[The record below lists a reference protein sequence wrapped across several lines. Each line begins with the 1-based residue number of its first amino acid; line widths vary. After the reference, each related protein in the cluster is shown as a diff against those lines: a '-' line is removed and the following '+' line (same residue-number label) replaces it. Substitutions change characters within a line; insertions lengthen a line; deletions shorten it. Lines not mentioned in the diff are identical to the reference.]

1 MQKLSGLDAGFLYNE
16 TPLCPQQVGTVQLL
30 ELPDGVVVD
39 TFIDSLKQLLM
50 ARIHLVPY
58 LTNRLVNTPFLID
71 HPVWDTDP
79 SFDIDNHVERCDVA
93 APGARKQWEAA
104 VAELHEQPF
113 DRSRPMWRLVVLTG
127 LEGGRIA
134 YYFATHHACI
144 DGMSAQAALQLL
156 MDKTPQPREV
166 EPAPEDFFE
175 PRQYSALD
183 LMSAATENFLKA
195 QVRQFSGVLDMFD
208 TGLRMQRRALEPSA
222 DFGALAEAA
231 PSTRFNKSIS
241 GKRTYATGEVSLSA
255 AKKVVKA
262 TGCTL
267 NDLFLALCGG
277 GVRRYLQRSGELPKE
292 SMIAGCPVSLR
303 RAGDKSM
310 NNQVT
315 LMQVTLA
322 TDQADPIRRLGA
334 IAASSKTAKS
344 VTTDLAGMIDANPV
358 SFGLPA
364 AMQAMAAFG
373 EATRAA
379 DNAPNAFNV
388 LVSNVPGPRN
398 TLYSAGARMLT
409 HYPVSIAAHG
419 IGVNITLQSY
429 DGSMFFAITACA
441 EALPDSGVLRD
452 DMLQEF
458 AALEDALWT
467 AELPAQNPQPAAPTR
482 VASNEPARA
491 A

>member
-1 MQKLSGLDAGFLYNE
+1 MHKLSGLDAGFLYTE
-16 TPLCPQQVGTVQLL
+16 TELCPQHVGTVQLL
-30 ELPDGVVVD
+30 ELPEGEAVD
-39 TFIDSLKQLLM
+39 VFIAGLKQMLM

-58 LTNRLVNTPFLID
+58 LTNRLVNTPFLVD

-79 SFDIDNHVERCDVA
+79 TFDIDNHVERYDVA
-93 APGARKQWEAA
+93 APGSREQWEGV
-104 VAELHEQPF
+104 VAELHEQRF
-113 DRSRPMWRLVVLTG
+113 DRSRPMWRIVVLAG

-134 YYFATHHACI
+134 YYFAMHHACI
-144 DGMSAQAALQLL
+144 DGMSGQAAVELL
-156 MDKTPQPREV
+156 MDNTPLPREV
-166 EPAPEDFFE
+166 EPAPEDFFD
-175 PRQYSALD
+175 PRQYSGLE
-183 LMSAATENFLKA
+183 LMSAATENFFKA
-195 QVRQFSGVLDMFD
+195 QVRQFFGVLDVFD
-208 TGLRMQRRALEPSA
+208 SELRMRRRALAPGA
-222 DFGALAEAA
+222 GFGALAEAA
-231 PSTRFNKSIS
+231 PSTKFNKSIS

-255 AKKVVKA
+255 AKKVAKA

-277 GVRRYLQRSGELPKE
+277 GVRHYLQRSNELPEE

-322 TDQADPIRRLGA
+322 TDQADPIRRLNA

-344 VTTDLAGMIDANPV
+344 VTADLAGVINANPV

-364 AMQAMAAFG
+364 TMQAMAAFG

-379 DNAPNAFNV
+379 DNAAIPFNV
-388 LVSNVPGPRN
+388 VVSNVPGPRK

-429 DGSMFFAITACA
+429 DGSMFFAITGCA
-441 EALPDSGVLRD
+441 EALPDAGVLRD

-458 AALEDALWT
+458 AALEDTLWT
-467 AELPAQNPQPAAPTR
+467 ASAPIQNPQAAT
-482 VASNEPARA
+482 STMSDEPARA